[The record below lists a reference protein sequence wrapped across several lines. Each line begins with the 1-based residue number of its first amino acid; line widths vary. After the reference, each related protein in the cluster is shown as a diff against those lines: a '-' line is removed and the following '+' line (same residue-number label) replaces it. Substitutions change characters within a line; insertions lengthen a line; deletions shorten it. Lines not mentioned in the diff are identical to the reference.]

1 MLVPKKNQKL
11 LEVLELKLLE
21 KIFRINRSIG
31 NTLRQQKELSRNFW
45 ANKTFRYSKLLTNAL
60 ERKSRKRREWKKR
73 KLNIA
78 LQVSQ
83 EVFDTFPEMK
93 DFMGEKLEQKCGNKN
108 KSLEGV
114 NIYFF
119 VATILHW

>member
-1 MLVPKKNQKL
+1 M
-11 LEVLELKLLE
+11 
-21 KIFRINRSIG
+21 
-31 NTLRQQKELSRNFW
+31 
-45 ANKTFRYSKLLTNAL
+45 TNAL
-60 ERKSRKRREWKKR
+60 ERESRKRPEWKKR
-73 KLNIA
+73 KPNIA

-108 KSLEGV
+108 TSLEDL

-119 VATILHW
+119 VATILHS

>member
-1 MLVPKKNQKL
+1 M
-11 LEVLELKLLE
+11 
-21 KIFRINRSIG
+21 
-31 NTLRQQKELSRNFW
+31 
-45 ANKTFRYSKLLTNAL
+45 TNAL
-60 ERKSRKRREWKKR
+60 ERESRKRPEWKKR

-108 KSLEGV
+108 KSLECV
-114 NIYFF
+114 NIYLF